1 MQLNLPDASLRH
13 RTTEN
18 GGVEVYDVFRKKYVR
33 FTPEEQVRQ
42 QFLHFLVTE
51 KKFPQSHISVER
63 QLTVNRMPRRFDAVV
78 FRPDGNP
85 LVLLEFKAPSVKLTQ
100 AVFDQIAAYNF
111 VLNADYLMV
120 SNGLAHYCCRMDY
133 VHHQYSFLESIP
145 DFAALDS

>member
-13 RTTEN
+13 RTNET
-18 GGVEVYDVFRKKYVR
+18 GSLEVYDVFRKKYVR

-42 QFLHFLVTE
+42 QFLHFLTIE
-51 KKFPQSHISVER
+51 KRFPLSHISVER
-63 QLTVNRMPRRFDAVV
+63 RLWVNRMPRRFDAVV
-78 FRPDGNP
+78 FRPDGSP

-111 VLNADYLMV
+111 VLKADYLMV

-133 VHHQYSFLESIP
+133 ENHRYSFLETIP
-145 DFAALDS
+145 DFGVLDA